1 MGDMV
6 FMKAAGGALVPA
18 DDQTRDVV
26 SKWKLGQGVRV
37 KANRMRDLM
46 RHRKFFAM
54 LNLGFESW
62 EPTQPEKHADG
73 YRGEPI
79 QKNFERF
86 RKDVMILAGFY
97 EPVYSMKGEVRLE
110 AKSIAFGNM
119 DQDEFEDVYTKVC
132 DVLLQKVLRNYTR
145 DDLDRV
151 VEEMLRFGQ

>member
-6 FMKAAGGALVPA
+6 FMKAPGGALVAA
-18 DDQTRDVV
+18 DEQSRDAV

-37 KANRMRDLM
+37 KATRMRDLI
-46 RHRKFFAM
+46 RHRRFFAM

-62 EPTQPEKHADG
+62 EPAQPEKHSDG

-110 AKSIAFGNM
+110 AKSIAFANM
-119 DQDEFEDVYTKVC
+119 EQDEFEEVYSKVC
-132 DVLLQKVLRNYTR
+132 DVLLQKVLTTYTR
-145 DDLDRV
+145 EDLDAV
-151 VEEMLRFGQ
+151 VDQLLGFVR